1 MFKIKNSVI
10 LLNAVLLSACTS
22 NGGSFDTNSVK
33 ASPSHSSS
41 SKDSATQPK
50 SERRTI
56 SSAEGSAQPS
66 LGFQTKI
73 PRRNFFGG
81 TGEENGAIGEITP
94 IVGEPGKPLS
104 LEEEM
109 KKLEEEV
116 KKLGYDEDDIIHTHD
131 GKKLHRKRE
140 MKFVRSGYFIHL
152 GASAER
158 SKRGEP
164 RLLKTGPTGYVYY
177 LGTQPSKAFPT
188 EIATY
193 KGTWDFT
200 TNASA
205 KNNSKYFEGSNAGTN
220 VGATSEDNQ
229 ANTDDKD
236 KPIGHSSEFTV
247 NFSEK
252 TLKGTLTKN
261 GYVNPREKDKQEI
274 TDHYKIEA
282 NIHGNRFNGKAK
294 ALKTDDPY
302 FGKDSNTVEGGFYGD
317 KAQELAG
324 KFLADDK
331 SIFVVFA
338 GKRDEKSEDKVE
350 KKFDSVQVSLKDLA
364 KSDMDTFGLATH
376 LVIDGVQI
384 ALLPEEK
391 TRFADMDFYQVLTK
405 NINGKDY
412 KISVCC
418 NNLDYVKFGTFE
430 QDSQDNKDGHQYLVG
445 ERTAVA
451 DLPKEA
457 RIYRYTGT
465 WDGIIRSKNGG
476 VGGDSPSDKAHGTRS
491 IFDVNFADKKI
502 EGKLIANDG
511 LETNPMLILDGKIE
525 RNGFSGTAKTG
536 EKGFNID
543 NKSTA
548 GGTVVHLNAKFEGGF
563 YGPQAAEL
571 GGIVHSAETNKDKVS
586 ITFGGKR

>member
-33 ASPSHSSS
+33 ASSSYSSS
-41 SKDSATQPK
+41 SKDSTAQPK

-56 SSAEGSAQPS
+56 SSTESLAQPS

-116 KKLGYDEDDIIHTHD
+116 KKFGYDEDDIIHTHD

-152 GASAER
+152 GAAAET
-158 SKRGEP
+158 KREEP

-188 EIATY
+188 QVATY
-193 KGTWDFT
+193 EGTWDFT
-200 TNASA
+200 TNAST
-205 KNNSKYFEGSNAGTN
+205 KNKSKYFEGGDAGTN
-220 VGATSEDNQ
+220 VGATPENNQ
-229 ANTDDKD
+229 ANTEVEDN
-236 KPIGHSSEFTV
+236 PIGHSSKFEV
-247 NFSEK
+247 NFSDK

-261 GYVNPREKDKQEI
+261 GYVNPRKKDEQEI
-274 TDHYKIEA
+274 TEHYKIEA
-282 NIHGNRFNGKAK
+282 NIHGNRFNGKAE

-338 GKRDEKSEDKVE
+338 GKRDEKGEDKVE

-384 ALLPEEK
+384 ALLPEGK

-412 KISVCC
+412 
-418 NNLDYVKFGTFE
+418 
-430 QDSQDNKDGHQYLVG
+430 
-445 ERTAVA
+445 
-451 DLPKEA
+451 
-457 RIYRYTGT
+457 
-465 WDGIIRSKNGG
+465 
-476 VGGDSPSDKAHGTRS
+476 
-491 IFDVNFADKKI
+491 
-502 EGKLIANDG
+502 
-511 LETNPMLILDGKIE
+511 
-525 RNGFSGTAKTG
+525 
-536 EKGFNID
+536 
-543 NKSTA
+543 
-548 GGTVVHLNAKFEGGF
+548 
-563 YGPQAAEL
+563 
-571 GGIVHSAETNKDKVS
+571 
-586 ITFGGKR
+586 

>member
-33 ASPSHSSS
+33 ASSSYSSS
-41 SKDSATQPK
+41 SKDSTAQPK

-56 SSAEGSAQPS
+56 SSTESLAQPS

-116 KKLGYDEDDIIHTHD
+116 KKFGYDEDDIIHTHD

-152 GASAER
+152 GAAAET
-158 SKRGEP
+158 KREEP

-188 EIATY
+188 QVATY
-193 KGTWDFT
+193 EGTWDFT
-200 TNASA
+200 TNAST
-205 KNNSKYFEGSNAGTN
+205 KNKSKYFEGGDAGTN
-220 VGATSEDNQ
+220 VGATPENNQ
-229 ANTDDKD
+229 ANTEVEGN
-236 KPIGHSSEFTV
+236 PIGHSSKFEV
-247 NFSEK
+247 NFSDK

-261 GYVNPREKDKQEI
+261 GYVNPRKKDEQEI

-282 NIHGNRFNGKAK
+282 NIHGNRFNGKAE
-294 ALKTDDPY
+294 ALKTGDPY

-338 GKRDEKSEDKVE
+338 GKRDEKGEDKVE

-384 ALLPEEK
+384 ALLPEGK

-412 KISVCC
+412 KITVCC

-430 QDSQDNKDGHQYLVG
+430 QKGKDGHQYLVG

-465 WDGIIRSKNGG
+465 WNGSIRSKDER

-491 IFDVNFADKKI
+491 IFNVNFADKKI

-511 LETNPMLILDGKIE
+511 LETNPMLTLDGKIE
-525 RNGFSGTAKTG
+525 GNGFSGTAKTG

-548 GGTVVHLNAKFEGGF
+548 GGTDVHLNAKFEGGF